1 MTETNKGAHTP
12 GPWSAGPQCEISGWV
27 DISIG
32 GYPRNPV
39 ASATPAGPG
48 GAEERRDSET
58 VANARL
64 IAAAPE
70 LLEACQTFG
79 EWLRREEGGF
89 PAETRFNTPEGE
101 TKWREWFDEN
111 LRICALAQ
119 EQARAAIAKATG
131 APA

>member
-12 GPWSAGPQCEISGWV
+12 GPWSAGPQSEISGWV

-48 GAEERRDSET
+48 GPEERRDSET

-70 LLEACQTFG
+70 LLEA
-79 EWLRREEGGF
+79 LDLLLHDR
-89 PAETRFNTPEGE
+89 TPW
-101 TKWREWFDEN
+101 TVS
-111 LRICALAQ
+111 C
-119 EQARAAIAKATG
+119 ARAAIAKATG

>member
-12 GPWSAGPQCEISGWV
+12 GPWSAGPQSEISGWV

-48 GAEERRDSET
+48 GPEERRDSET

-64 IAAAPE
+64 IDAAPE
-70 LLEACQTFG
+70 LLEACRIALDET
-79 EWLRREEGGF
+79 EGTAAHEF
-89 PAETRFNTPEGE
+89 V
-101 TKWREWFDEN
+101 
-111 LRICALAQ
+111 I
-119 EQARAAIAKATG
+119 AAIAKATG

>member
-79 EWLRREEGGF
+79 EWLRRRG
-89 PAETRFNTPEGE
+89 AS
-101 TKWREWFDEN
+101 
-111 LRICALAQ
+111 L
-119 EQARAAIAKATG
+119 QAAAPSH
-131 APA
+131 APRR